1 MKSIAISQFD
11 VELKNWIDYGGSPR
25 ATLALDRCA
34 RANAW
39 LRGDDFVTPDD
50 VQAVAHD
57 VLRHR
62 IIVSFEAEANG
73 IDANTAIDKLIDIVP
88 VV

>member
-1 MKSIAISQFD
+1 MLRLHLTA
-11 VELKNWIDYGGSPR
+11 
-25 ATLALDRCA
+25 ALAPTHG
-34 RANAW
+34 

-73 IDANTAIDKLIDIVP
+73 IDANAAIDKLIDIVP

>member
-1 MKSIAISQFD
+1 
-11 VELKNWIDYGGSPR
+11 
-25 ATLALDRCA
+25 
-34 RANAW
+34 
-39 LRGDDFVTPDD
+39 
-50 VQAVAHD
+50 VAHD

-73 IDANTAIDKLIDIVP
+73 IDANAAIDKLIDIVP